1 LPVLIIGTGLTMVD
15 VVQGLREEGYEGN
28 IVALSPKGFRIL
40 SHRDYEP
47 QPQILEALHPP
58 YRLDEVF
65 RLFRKHIRE
74 VHSRG
79 VSGEAVV
86 DAVRS
91 RTPEIWAAFS
101 LEEKKRFM
109 AHLRHLWGLARH
121 RLPKEIHMLI
131 QSEISRGLLIV
142 RPGRI
147 LDIHEENGA
156 ATVTFFNRDSAT
168 IEQLMA
174 GRVINCTGP
183 QTDVRRLGD
192 PLLNSLLEGGH
203 ITPDPLDLGV
213 RCDAT
218 GHPIGSNDS
227 VDPSLI
233 IVGSLLKGD
242 RWEST
247 AVPELRKQAQA
258 AAEKLSTGN
267 NRG

>member
-1 LPVLIIGTGLTMVD
+1 
-15 VVQGLREEGYEGN
+15 
-28 IVALSPKGFRIL
+28 
-40 SHRDYEP
+40 
-47 QPQILEALHPP
+47 
-58 YRLDEVF
+58 
-65 RLFRKHIRE
+65 
-74 VHSRG
+74 
-79 VSGEAVV
+79 
-86 DAVRS
+86 
-91 RTPEIWAAFS
+91 
-101 LEEKKRFM
+101 
-109 AHLRHLWGLARH
+109 
-121 RLPKEIHMLI
+121 
-131 QSEISRGLLIV
+131 
-142 RPGRI
+142 
-147 LDIHEENGA
+147 
-156 ATVTFFNRDSAT
+156 
-168 IEQLMA
+168 MA